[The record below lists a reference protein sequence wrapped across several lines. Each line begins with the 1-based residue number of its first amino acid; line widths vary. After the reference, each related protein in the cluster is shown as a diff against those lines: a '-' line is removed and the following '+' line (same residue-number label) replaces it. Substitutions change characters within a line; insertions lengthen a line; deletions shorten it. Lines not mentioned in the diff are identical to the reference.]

1 MFSGDGNPQFWFRQ
15 WSRAA
20 VVPRLNNSYTLAV
33 SESGNGKL
41 QHIGQQWHR
50 DVCNCTNFSA
60 LRPLYFCTILLLR
73 FGARCFV
80 FWSAFYKSW
89 FGNTARRFTC
99 NATLHIPSAGRRH
112 FRISCRCIDYNVA
125 CFGCP
130 GVSRLV

>member
-50 DVCNCTNFSA
+50 DVCSCTNFSA
-60 LRPLYFCTILLLR
+60 LRPLNFCTILLLR
-73 FGARCFV
+73 LVRAVLSFG
-80 FWSAFYKSW
+80 
-89 FGNTARRFTC
+89 
-99 NATLHIPSAGRRH
+99 RH
-112 FRISCRCIDYNVA
+112 FISLGSVILHGDSPAMRLSISLLLVA
-125 CFGCP
+125 GIFE
-130 GVSRLV
+130 VHADASTATSHASDVLE